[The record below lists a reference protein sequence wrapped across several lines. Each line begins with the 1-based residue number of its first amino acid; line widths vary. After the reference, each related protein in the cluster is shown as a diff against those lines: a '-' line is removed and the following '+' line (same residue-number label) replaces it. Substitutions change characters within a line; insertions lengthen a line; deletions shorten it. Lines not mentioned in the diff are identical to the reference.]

1 MEEERQE
8 EEEQRAMAVQAGA
21 RCCLG
26 HYLGWLAQDLV
37 SQRLFVQ
44 STFFPRCIRVF
55 TCVCVFAGKP
65 RQARVSLS

>member
-8 EEEQRAMAVQAGA
+8 EQEQRAMAVQAGA
-21 RCCLG
+21 RCRLG
-26 HYLGWLAQDLV
+26 NYLGWLAQDLV

-44 STFFPRCIRVF
+44 SSLFFSVVLRAR
-55 TCVCVFAGKP
+55 VCVFAGKA